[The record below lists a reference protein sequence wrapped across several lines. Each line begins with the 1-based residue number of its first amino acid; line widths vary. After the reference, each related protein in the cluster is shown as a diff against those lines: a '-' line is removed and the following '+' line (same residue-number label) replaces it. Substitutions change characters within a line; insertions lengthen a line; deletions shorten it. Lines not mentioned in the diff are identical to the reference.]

1 MNTVLKTQNL
11 TKKYKNQYALRDCS
25 ITIEKGA
32 IYGIVGKNGAGKSTL
47 LKLISGITFPTQG
60 FIELFGETNLQTQ
73 RKRMSSIVENPT
85 LFGDLSAKDNLEYFR
100 IQRGIPDKNKVAE
113 VLDLVGLGEVGK
125 KQVKKFSVGMKQ
137 RLALAL
143 SLMSNPEI
151 LILDEPTSGIDPA
164 GIVQIRRLLQKL
176 NKENGV
182 TIIISSHILSE
193 LANLATKIAII
204 DKGEIKE
211 ELSLDELYEK
221 SSEYLELKTSD
232 IEKTTTILE
241 NIFEIKNYEVQAD
254 HSIRIFEKFD
264 QVEAIVKKL
273 VEEDIGIFG
282 VTKEHKTLED
292 YYIGITGE

>member
-221 SSEYLELKTSD
+221 SSEYLELKTSN